1 MKLRRRGFT
10 LIELL
15 VVIAIIGV
23 LIGLLLPAV
32 QSAREAARRSQCINN
47 LKQLALAVHNY
58 ASANGDTLPPHLVD
72 EHWSTAGIGGN
83 NAPWPYPQTQSLQAR
98 ILPFMEQVPAYN
110 SINFFVGS
118 RWQGT
123 GGRPPDNG
131 DLGWAGVIQMTSL
144 TTQIKSFLCPSDT
157 NVGIINAV
165 GWPGRTKA
173 IANCNY
179 PNNVGL
185 NRRINNWRMN
195 GAGYI
200 ATNWDGAL
208 KPVVSLGTFTDGTA
222 NTALFSEWVKGNGGQ
237 FTDGLGLVYGLNLA
251 SDAFT
256 GQPYADWLQAQQCQL
271 NGFRGG
277 NWWDW
282 KGEWWIEG
290 DRQIYSHIQPPNR
303 RSCGWSD
310 IGTPDG
316 RGTMTFMGASSNHP
330 GGVNVAF
337 MDGSVKFVKSSVN
350 YINWHAIATPN
361 GGETVG
367 QDQY

>member
-1 MKLRRRGFT
+1 MLHRRRAFT

-23 LIGLLLPAV
+23 LIALLLPAV
-32 QSAREAARRSQCINN
+32 QSAREAARRSQCTNN

-72 EHWSTAGIGGN
+72 EHWATAGIGGVN
-83 NAPWPYPQTQSLQAR
+83 NPWPFNQTQSLQAR
-98 ILPFMEQVPAYN
+98 ILPFLEQASTYN
-110 SINFFVGS
+110 SINFFVGA

-123 GGRPPDNG
+123 GGQPPDNG
-131 DLGWAGVIQMTSL
+131 DLGYSGCVQMTAL
-144 TTQIKSFLCPSDT
+144 TTNIKTFLCPSDPYP
-157 NVGIINAV
+157 GIVNAV
-165 GWPGRTKA
+165 GWPGRTRQ

-179 PNNVGL
+179 PNNIGL
-185 NRRINNWRMN
+185 NRHLNNWRMN

-208 KPVVSLGTFTDGTA
+208 KPVVSLGSFIDGTS
-222 NTALFSEWVKGNGGQ
+222 NTALFSEWVKGGGGT
-237 FTDGLGLVYGLNLA
+237 FADGLGLVYQAPIN

-256 GQPYADWLQAQQCQL
+256 GQPYADWLQAQQCQI
-271 NGFRGG
+271 NAIRGG

-290 DRQIYSHIQPPNR
+290 DRQCYSHTQLPNR
-303 RSCGWSD
+303 RACNYAN
-310 IGTPDG
+310 IGVDG
-316 RGTMTFMGASSNHP
+316 RGTITMMGASSLHP
-330 GGVNVAF
+330 GGANVAF
-337 MDGSVKFVKSSVN
+337 MDGSVKLVKSSVN
-350 YINWHAIATPN
+350 YINWYAIATPA